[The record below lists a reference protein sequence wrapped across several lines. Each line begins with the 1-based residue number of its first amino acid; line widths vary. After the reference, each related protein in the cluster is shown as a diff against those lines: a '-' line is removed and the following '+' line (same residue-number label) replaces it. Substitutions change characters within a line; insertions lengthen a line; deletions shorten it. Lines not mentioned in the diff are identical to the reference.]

1 VSDDVEELWTSSNIM
16 LRFEREQ
23 GRLENSER
31 YFRLALRAAYRL
43 RSRNRVLD
51 TLMVMALFED
61 DFGHDVQRD
70 RYAELWDH
78 LDTGERMETLE
89 SHFDWIDQPSSI
101 NLGMASE
108 IAQSGSNIAWTV
120 ESVQEIRDIVLEVG
134 VQISSA
140 G

>member
-1 VSDDVEELWTSSNIM
+1 
-16 LRFEREQ
+16 
-23 GRLENSER
+23 
-31 YFRLALRAAYRL
+31 
-43 RSRNRVLD
+43 
-51 TLMVMALFED
+51 MVMALFED

-78 LDTGERMETLE
+78 LDTGERMEILE

-120 ESVQEIRDIVLEVG
+120 ESVQEIRDIVLAVG